1 MTTAVSDELRDQL
14 LSLRILAP
22 AEVEAAQQA
31 AESAQTDLASVL
43 KKKRVLTDANLAALD
58 AMRHGVV
65 YCNLP
70 DFIPSLKNSE
80 LVSEELARRHVMFP
94 LFDLDGII
102 TLAVENPA
110 DVAGID
116 QVRRS
121 SRKEVEVCVADR
133 GEILGLIERAY
144 GASKYLEQSSAAAA
158 AALEGIDDID
168 ANEEAQPVIRL
179 VDNLINEAARQ
190 GASDIHI
197 EPGERDLR
205 IRIRVDGVL
214 REVAAPPLGLAR
226 ALVSRIKVISKLDIS
241 KNRSPQDGAFHHRS
255 GTTDVVIRVSV
266 LPSVFGE
273 AVVLRLLRNASDSIT
288 LPELGMSPKLMER
301 FQATVSNAHG
311 MVLVSGPTGSGKSTT
326 LYAAMKCVAS
336 PQKNIIAI
344 EDPVE
349 YRTSAIR
356 QVQVNPEANLTFAS
370 GLRSILRQD
379 PDVIMVGEI
388 RDGETAQIAVQAA
401 LTGHLVLST
410 VHTNDSIGAVA
421 RLRELGVAPYLI
433 SSSLLGVL
441 AQRLCRRICPDCR
454 GPDSPPR
461 PLLRAIGFDSDALDF
476 QPMRGKGCRR
486 CVGTGYIGR
495 VGVFELFELTEQHAE
510 MIVRMEASET
520 LRALARKDGMAFLV
534 DDGVAKV
541 RGGLTTVEEVAR
553 VAGRA

>member
-1 MTTAVSDELRDQL
+1 MTLVICDELRDQL
-14 LSLRILAP
+14 LSLRVLAP
-22 AEVEAAQQA
+22 ADVEKAQKQ
-31 AESAQTDLASVL
+31 AESEQSDLATVL
-43 KKKRVLTDANLAALD
+43 KKKHVLTDSNLAALS
-58 AMRHGVV
+58 ALRQGTT
-65 YCNLP
+65 YCNLA
-70 DFIPSLKNSE
+70 DFIPCLKNSE
-80 LVSEELARRHVMFP
+80 LVSEELARRHGMFP

-102 TLAVENPA
+102 TLAVKDPG
-110 DVAGID
+110 DVTGID

-121 SRKEVEVCVADR
+121 SRKEVEVCVADQ

-158 AALEGIDDID
+158 LQGLDEIGT
-168 ANEEAQPVIRL
+168 NEEAQPVIRL

-214 REVAAPPLGLAR
+214 REVAAPPLGLAK

-255 GTTDVVIRVSV
+255 GNTDVVIRVSV

-379 PDVIMVGEI
+379 PDIIMVGEI

-410 VHTNDSIGAVA
+410 VHTNDSVGAIA

-454 GPDSPPR
+454 GPDSAPK
-461 PLLRAIGFDSDALDF
+461 PLIRAIGLNPDDLDF

-495 VGVFELFELTEQHAE
+495 VGVFELFELKEHHSE
-510 MIVRMEASET
+510 MIVRMEPSES
-520 LRALARKDGMAFLV
+520 LRALAKKEGMPFIV

-541 RGGLTTVEEVAR
+541 RSGLTTVEEVAR